1 MYYSVHVDKL
11 FSKMA
16 GTTGR
21 VTKAGADALTRY
33 VAPVVSTSRDEAR
46 RRVLSV
52 YKEV

>member
-1 MYYSVHVDKL
+1 
-11 FSKMA
+11 MA

-21 VTKAGADALTRY
+21 VTKTGAQALTRY
-33 VAPVVSTSRDEAR
+33 VAPIVSTSQDEAR